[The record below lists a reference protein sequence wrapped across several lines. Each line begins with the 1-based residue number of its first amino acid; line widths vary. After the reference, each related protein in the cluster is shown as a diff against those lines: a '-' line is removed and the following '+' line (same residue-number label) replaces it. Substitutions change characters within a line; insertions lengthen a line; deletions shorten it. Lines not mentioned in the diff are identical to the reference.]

1 LVATSS
7 EISTTQINSNTSQ
20 VTIGKLNVSDSRH
33 FAGQIPEII
42 FYNTAV
48 NQTQRKIIDNYLS
61 SKFDISIANNIY
73 TLDQPANG
81 NFDFNVI
88 GIGRESSSDLHRN
101 SKGSGIIRVNSPSNL
116 NNGEYLFIGSD
127 ILNDSSL
134 DFTSIDCLS
143 ATPDDILTE
152 ATWRIGKYNGD
163 VGDVDIS
170 FDTSSI
176 GLDPTVAELL
186 VSSSPNFVN
195 PTIISSSSV
204 SGNDVVFSGVNFA
217 NGDYIKLRFKTIE
230 PILWDG
236 TSFSNGS
243 GIANAPD
250 TSDFG
255 RKLIIDGAN
264 AELNEDAN
272 CFCATITNNSDLSL
286 NNNILD
292 IKKQFVNNGVFDGSE
307 GTLEFSG
314 DLNKFISGKSF
325 EVANFIT
332 HANTSINL
340 DTTLDINNLLD
351 VRGGIL
357 TTGGDINLICNFGTL
372 GKTAQVGPVG
382 GVIVGDVTVE
392 QCFPARRAFRLIS
405 PSVTTSTSIRENW
418 QENPVGY
425 QDNPRPGY
433 GTHITGVSPG
443 SADANLGQDGDDG
456 FDYSPSGNASMFTFN
471 NATPSWDRLTNTNGG
486 LTAGEAYRLFLRG
499 DRSIN
504 ITLNAAPPTNT
515 RLSATGVLATGT
527 QTEINLSNT
536 ADAFNLIGNPY
547 QAQVDMNALI
557 AGSTNISSA
566 DYYVWDPTLGGT
578 PTPCSLGGRGAYVLV
593 DLGTG
598 SNSSSS
604 SANQFLQP
612 VQAFF
617 VRTDTDDT
625 ASVTFQEA
633 MKAVNQTQ
641 TVVKSNSIQEYINIQ
656 LFNANSFAEGETP
669 SDGLR
674 INFDKSFSILTE
686 DDSPKL
692 GNLDENLARV
702 EGNVFSA
709 IERRP
714 LPEAT
719 QELPLFINQ
728 YRRESYVMK
737 FDVTDNLNI
746 EVFIKDSYLETLT
759 EITSSENTYSF
770 AIESSIPES
779 VASDRFS
786 LVFEPVSLST
796 GNEDLVNLSLY
807 PNPTKGNFSISGIDS
822 GQDTEVKIYNLIG
835 QQVYTAKS
843 SGQSTLEITDFNG
856 TTGVYLVKLN
866 TNQGEKTFKLI
877 KD

>member
-1 LVATSS
+1 
-7 EISTTQINSNTSQ
+7 
-20 VTIGKLNVSDSRH
+20 
-33 FAGQIPEII
+33 
-42 FYNTAV
+42 
-48 NQTQRKIIDNYLS
+48 
-61 SKFDISIANNIY
+61 
-73 TLDQPANG
+73 
-81 NFDFNVI
+81 
-88 GIGRESSSDLHRN
+88 
-101 SKGSGIIRVNSPSNL
+101 
-116 NNGEYLFIGSD
+116 
-127 ILNDSSL
+127 
-134 DFTSIDCLS
+134 
-143 ATPDDILTE
+143 
-152 ATWRIGKYNGD
+152 
-163 VGDVDIS
+163 
-170 FDTSSI
+170 
-176 GLDPTVAELL
+176 
-186 VSSSPNFVN
+186 
-195 PTIISSSSV
+195 
-204 SGNDVVFSGVNFA
+204 
-217 NGDYIKLRFKTIE
+217 
-230 PILWDG
+230 
-236 TSFSNGS
+236 
-243 GIANAPD
+243 
-250 TSDFG
+250 
-255 RKLIIDGAN
+255 
-264 AELNEDAN
+264 
-272 CFCATITNNSDLSL
+272 
-286 NNNILD
+286 
-292 IKKQFVNNGVFDGSE
+292 
-307 GTLEFSG
+307 
-314 DLNKFISGKSF
+314 
-325 EVANFIT
+325 
-332 HANTSINL
+332 
-340 DTTLDINNLLD
+340 
-351 VRGGIL
+351 
-357 TTGGDINLICNFGTL
+357 
-372 GKTAQVGPVG
+372 
-382 GVIVGDVTVE
+382 
-392 QCFPARRAFRLIS
+392 
-405 PSVTTSTSIRENW
+405 
-418 QENPVGY
+418 
-425 QDNPRPGY
+425 
-433 GTHITGVSPG
+433 
-443 SADANLGQDGDDG
+443 
-456 FDYSPSGNASMFTFN
+456 MFTFD
-471 NATPSWDRLTNTNGG
+471 NATPSWDRVTNTNGV

-566 DYYVWDPTLGGT
+566 EYYVWDPTLGGT
-578 PTPCSLGGRGAYVLV
+578 PTPGSLGGRGAYVLV